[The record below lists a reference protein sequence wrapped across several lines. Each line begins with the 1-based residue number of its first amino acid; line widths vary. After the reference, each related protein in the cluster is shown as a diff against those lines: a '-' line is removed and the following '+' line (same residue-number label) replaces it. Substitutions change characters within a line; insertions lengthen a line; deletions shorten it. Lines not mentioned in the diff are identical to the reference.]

1 MATINF
7 QMVMS
12 HLSARRSVFHSE
24 ADFQFALAW
33 EIQSLYPTAAIYFEK
48 PFAVPLGSQLAK
60 VELDLFVVIGS
71 TRIAIEMKYPKARWS
86 GTVNGEDFNLS
97 PTGQSDRQLRLF
109 AEDLRRV
116 EALVTQ
122 ALADEGHAVL
132 LTNSAQ
138 MWQVAPSTNNQYH
151 DFTLPNGR
159 RLPTQLVWASD
170 PTSQYTVNLNKT
182 RLVSW
187 HHFSTPPGTAF
198 NYLVLDA

>member
-12 HLSARRSVFHSE
+12 QLSARRSVFHSE

-33 EIQSLYPTAAIYFEK
+33 EIKGLYPTAAIYFEK
-48 PFAVPLGSQLAK
+48 PFTVPLGSQLAK

-71 TRIAIEMKYPKARWS
+71 TRIAIEMKYPKARWG
-86 GTVNGEDFNLS
+86 GTVNGEEFNLS
-97 PTGQSDRQLRLF
+97 PTGQADRQLRLF

-122 ALADEGHAVL
+122 GLADEGHAVL
-132 LTNSAQ
+132 LTNNAK

-151 DFTLPNGR
+151 DFTLPDGR
-159 RLPTQLVWASD
+159 KLPTQLVWASN
-170 PTSQYTVNLNKT
+170 PASQYTVNLNKT

-187 HHFSTPPGTAF
+187 LHFSKPPGTAF